1 MSKYFLYH
9 LKGVT
14 IMAKTKPST
23 AQKLRYVRHA
33 AEMARSPKGT
43 PLPKALI
50 ERICTLQLNNPEFN
64 FFIGS
69 SDSLV
74 RNLNFFRKYRDTLE
88 LYDLNGKAKPI
99 RLNQVFIGV
108 SYSWKRHEAHIY
120 AYFPFG

>member
-1 MSKYFLYH
+1 
-9 LKGVT
+9 
-14 IMAKTKPST
+14 MAKTKPST

-64 FFIGS
+64 FRVGS
-69 SDSLV
+69 AEILI
-74 RNLNFFRKYRDTLE
+74 RKMNFFLKYHHTLE
-88 LYDLNGKAKPI
+88 LYDDNGKPFLYNGKAKPI
-99 RLNQVFIGV
+99 RMKKIFIGV
-108 SYSWKRHEAHIY
+108 SYSWKRHEASVY